1 MATTKIEGTNREFL
15 DLFRGLEAVKSM
27 TGARFAVLVGK
38 NLKELRLKL
47 LPIEEAAAP
56 PFEFQELSVKMQ
68 DLVENKEEEAI
79 KALED
84 DNEKIIEDRKAQ
96 LQAVED
102 MLDEPTEVYLH
113 KIKESQLPEE
123 ITAEHVERLLQ
134 IID

>member
-1 MATTKIEGTNREFL
+1 
-15 DLFRGLEAVKSM
+15 
-27 TGARFAVLVGK
+27 
-38 NLKELRLKL
+38 
-47 LPIEEAAAP
+47 
-56 PFEFQELSVKMQ
+56 MQ

>member
-38 NLKELRLKL
+38 NMKELRLKL
-47 LPIEEAAAP
+47 QPIEEAAAP

>member
-47 LPIEEAAAP
+47 HPIEEAAAP

>member
-38 NLKELRLKL
+38 NMKELRLKL
-47 LPIEEAAAP
+47 EPIEKAAMP

-68 DLVENKEEEAI
+68 DLVENKEEDAI
-79 KALED
+79 KTLEEQ
-84 DNEKIIEDRKAQ
+84 NEKIIEDRKAQ